1 MIDPNEICDI
11 QDYSA
16 VTLAAE
22 VDRLLASNAPEH
34 FIYRECELDEIWRLI
49 DLDISSLRA
58 SSGPPAEVARLER
71 LRGIIMQAHDLVG
84 VAGDPA
90 AAAQQLRPLLA
101 GTSI

>member
-1 MIDPNEICDI
+1 MIDPNEVCDI

-16 VTLAAE
+16 ATLAAQ

-34 FIYRECELDEIWRLI
+34 FIYRECEFDEIWRLI

-58 SSGPPAEVARLER
+58 SGGPAAEVARLER
-71 LRGIIMQAHDLVG
+71 LRSVIIQAHDSVG

-90 AAAQQLRPLLA
+90 AAAQQLRALLA